1 MPGNS
6 FNLAGSVVMFVCA
19 GGLWLWQVREN
30 RAKENGRDDHY
41 LVGKTE
47 DEIQLL
53 GTKNP
58 HFRYS
63 V

>member
-1 MPGNS
+1 
-6 FNLAGSVVMFVCA
+6 MFVCA

-41 LVGKTE
+41 LVSKTE
-47 DEIQLL
+47 EEIQLL